1 MQESRGKV
9 NKTKESEMK
18 TMTLKAMQKRR
29 DNAETRIQELCYDIM
44 IRERIKMDIAQPLVY
59 AAIRA
64 GMTKEQLIESIN
76 KYWY

>member
-1 MQESRGKV
+1 
-9 NKTKESEMK
+9 MK
-18 TMTLKAMQKRR
+18 TMTLKTMQNKRE
-29 DNAETRIQELCYDIM
+29 NAETRIQELCYDVM

-64 GMTKEQLIESIN
+64 GMTKEQFIESIN